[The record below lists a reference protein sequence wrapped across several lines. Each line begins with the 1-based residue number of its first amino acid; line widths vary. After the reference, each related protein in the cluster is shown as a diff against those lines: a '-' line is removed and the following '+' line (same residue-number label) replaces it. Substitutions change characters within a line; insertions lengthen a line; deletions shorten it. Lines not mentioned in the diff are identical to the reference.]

1 MKDNKREISIVRSSA
16 AEYLT
21 FITAT
26 GESDVNAVYFDE
38 NVWLTQKMMGVL
50 YNVGTNTINYH
61 LKKIFTDREVDENSV
76 IRKFRITAADGKT
89 YNTNHY
95 NLSAIIAV
103 GNKVDSPRAIQ
114 FRKWA
119 NHIIEEF
126 TVKGFAMDDERLKN
140 FGTVLTKDYFKE
152 QLERVREIRLSERRF
167 YQKITDIYATSIDY
181 DAHSLTTKKFFAR
194 VQNQLH
200 WAIHGETAAET
211 IYRRADSEK
220 ENMGLTT
227 WKDAPDGKIQRFDVV
242 IAKNYLTKD
251 ELASMSRIVN
261 AYLDLAELRAEE
273 EVPMTM
279 EDWAEQF
286 EGILRL
292 SKKEIL
298 TNAGSI
304 SAKIAEEHAL
314 TEFEKYRVKFNNT
327 YQNING
333 NVIYPSEVLAPL
345 GASGCANNYTANT
358 ISSHHAELSWIN
370 SEEKNEYERFR
381 KTIMKRI
388 LSYK

>member
-152 QLERVREIRLSERRF
+152 QLERVREIRISERRF

-242 IAKNYLTKD
+242 IAKNYLTKE
-251 ELASMSRIVN
+251 ELSSMARIVN

-314 TEFEKYRVKFNNT
+314 TEFEKYRVKQDKLYQSDFDKILIGEVDGNEVDYIDDNVNN
-327 YQNING
+327 N
-333 NVIYPSEVLAPL
+333 E
-345 GASGCANNYTANT
+345 
-358 ISSHHAELSWIN
+358 EL
-370 SEEKNEYERFR
+370 
-381 KTIMKRI
+381 
-388 LSYK
+388 

>member
-119 NHIIEEF
+119 
-126 TVKGFAMDDERLKN
+126 
-140 FGTVLTKDYFKE
+140 
-152 QLERVREIRLSERRF
+152 
-167 YQKITDIYATSIDY
+167 
-181 DAHSLTTKKFFAR
+181 
-194 VQNQLH
+194 
-200 WAIHGETAAET
+200 IHGETAAET

-242 IAKNYLTKD
+242 IEKNYLTKE
-251 ELASMSRIVN
+251 ELSSMARIVN

-314 TEFEKYRVKFNNT
+314 TEFEKYRVKQDKLYQSDFDKILIGEVDGNEVDYIDDNVNN
-327 YQNING
+327 N
-333 NVIYPSEVLAPL
+333 E
-345 GASGCANNYTANT
+345 
-358 ISSHHAELSWIN
+358 EL
-370 SEEKNEYERFR
+370 
-381 KTIMKRI
+381 
-388 LSYK
+388 

>member
-1 MKDNKREISIVRSSA
+1 MKKDKRKISIVRSSA

-26 GESDVNAVYFDE
+26 GESDVNAVYCDE
-38 NVWLTQKMMGVL
+38 NVWLTQKMMGLL
-50 YNVGTNTINYH
+50 YNVETHTINYH
-61 LKKIFTDREVDENSV
+61 LKKIFADGEIDENSV

-103 GNKVDSPRAIQ
+103 GNKVDSPRAVQ

-119 NHIIEEF
+119 NRIIEEF

-140 FGTVLTKDYFKE
+140 GGTILTKDYFKE
-152 QLERVREIRLSERRF
+152 QLERIREIRLSERRF

-181 DAHSLTTKKFFAR
+181 DAKAETTRLFFAR

-211 IYRRADSEK
+211 IYRRADSSK
-220 ENMGLTT
+220 EHMGLTT
-227 WKDAPDGKIQRFDVV
+227 WKDAPNGKIQKFDVV
-242 IAKNYLTKD
+242 IAKNYLTQE
-251 ELASMSRIVN
+251 ELSAMARIVN

-273 EVPMTM
+273 QVPMTM

-286 EGILRL
+286 EGVLRL
-292 SKKEIL
+292 SRKEIL

-304 SAKIAEEHAL
+304 SAKIAEQHAL
-314 TEFEKYRVKFNNT
+314 SEFEKYRIVQDRL
-327 YQNING
+327 YQ
-333 NVIYPSEVLAPL
+333 SD
-345 GASGCANNYTANT
+345 
-358 ISSHHAELSWIN
+358 
-370 SEEKNEYERFR
+370 FD
-381 KTIMKRI
+381 RI
-388 LSYK
+388 LLEKDSYTNELPEAKDGGE

>member
-1 MKDNKREISIVRSSA
+1 MKKDKREISIVRSSA

-26 GESDVNAVYFDE
+26 GESDVNAVYCDE
-38 NVWLTQKMMGVL
+38 NVWLTQKMMGLL
-50 YNVGTNTINYH
+50 YNVETHTINYH
-61 LKKIFTDREVDENSV
+61 LKKIFADGEIDESSV
-76 IRKFRITAADGKT
+76 IRKFRITAADSKT

-103 GNKVDSPRAIQ
+103 GNKVDSPRAVQ

-119 NHIIEEF
+119 NRIIEEF

-140 FGTVLTKDYFKE
+140 GGTILTKDYFEE
-152 QLERVREIRLSERRF
+152 QLERIREIRLSERRF

-181 DAHSLTTKKFFAR
+181 DAKAETTRLFFAR

-211 IYRRADSEK
+211 IYRRADSSK
-220 ENMGLTT
+220 EHMGLTT
-227 WKDAPDGKIQRFDVV
+227 WKDAPNGKIQKFDVV
-242 IAKNYLTKD
+242 IAKNYLTQE
-251 ELASMSRIVN
+251 ELSAMARIVN

-273 EVPMTM
+273 QVPMTM

-286 EGILRL
+286 EGVLRL
-292 SKKEIL
+292 SRKEIL

-304 SAKIAEEHAL
+304 SAKIAEQHAL
-314 TEFEKYRVKFNNT
+314 SEFEKYRIVQDQL
-327 YQNING
+327 YQ
-333 NVIYPSEVLAPL
+333 SD
-345 GASGCANNYTANT
+345 
-358 ISSHHAELSWIN
+358 
-370 SEEKNEYERFR
+370 FD
-381 KTIMKRI
+381 RI
-388 LSYK
+388 LLEKDSYTNELPEAKDGGE

>member
-26 GESDVNAVYFDE
+26 GEGDVNAIYSDE

-50 YNVGTNTINYH
+50 YNVETNTINYH
-61 LKKIFTDREVDENSV
+61 LKKIFMDKEVDENSV

-119 NHIIEEF
+119 NHIIEEY

-181 DAHSLTTKKFFAR
+181 DSHSLTTKKFFAR

-211 IYRRADSEK
+211 IYHRADSDK

-242 IAKNYLTKD
+242 IAKNYLTKE
-251 ELASMSRIVN
+251 ELSSMARIVN

-314 TEFEKYRVKFNNT
+314 TEFEKYRVKQDKLYQSDFDKILIGEVVDNEIDDTEDNKNNK
-327 YQNING
+327 Y
-333 NVIYPSEVLAPL
+333 
-345 GASGCANNYTANT
+345 
-358 ISSHHAELSWIN
+358 EL
-370 SEEKNEYERFR
+370 
-381 KTIMKRI
+381 
-388 LSYK
+388 